1 MSQPLAVT
9 LMLLAALVCV
19 YPVSAQGLKAGAAAE
34 VLSADDAM
42 VIGGGIGPGRAAGQ
56 EGELRASAIVV
67 EDGRGG
73 RVALVACD
81 VLMIERDVLDRAAH
95 RIERSTGIPFDHIL
109 INATHTHHA
118 PTTVTVHGYER
129 DEAFTRQVE
138 DRIVR
143 AAEKAAGRLAPATF
157 LFRLGEES
165 SVGKNSRLL
174 LRDGTIYWV
183 GPYDDAVRPTGPF
196 DPELPVLAFRRRD
209 GGLEAVL
216 FNHSTHTIGTRKP
229 GVRSP
234 SFYGLAAQELEK
246 ERGGTFLFFEG
257 ASGSTHNLDVP
268 AAEAAH
274 RIRQAVAG
282 ALGAAREHPV
292 DRVDAIRREIVV
304 KVRRFREE
312 DDDRAVV
319 AYCTKRIKD
328 PAAARSVIETFRA
341 MRRKLAPR
349 QGQPRPTWVQAVRIG
364 DVAIVGVPGEFF
376 TALGEEIKRRSPYR
390 YTYVFELANDYIGYI
405 PDRPGYEHD
414 GYQVWTG
421 LHSYLEPGTG
431 ERIVAEA
438 VDLLEQLQ
446 QRSAAEPAR

>member
-1 MSQPLAVT
+1 MMKSSAI
-9 LMLLAALVCV
+9 AAAAILVILIDARV
-19 YPVSAQGLKAGAAAE
+19 APAQRLEAGAAAE
-34 VLSADDAM
+34 LLTADDSM
-42 VIGGGIGPGRAAGQ
+42 VIGGGIGPGKAHGQ
-56 EGELRASAIVV
+56 EGELRASALVV
-67 EDGRGG
+67 EDGHGG
-73 RVALVACD
+73 KVALIACD

-95 RIERSTGIPFDHIL
+95 RVEQATGVPFDHVL

-118 PTTVTVHGYER
+118 PTTATIHGYKR
-129 DEAFTRQVE
+129 DEAFTKQVE

-143 AAEKAAGRLAPATF
+143 AAEAAARRLAPSRF

-174 LRDGTIYWV
+174 LKDGTIFWI
-183 GPYDDAVRPTGPF
+183 GPFNDAVRPTGPF

-268 AAEAAH
+268 TDEATH
-274 RIRQAVAG
+274 RIRQAVAA
-282 ALGAAREHPV
+282 ALDAATERPV
-292 DRVDAIRREIVV
+292 DRVDAIRKEIAVR
-304 KVRRFREE
+304 VRRFDEHA
-312 DDDRAVV
+312 DDRAVV
-319 AYCTKRIKD
+319 AYCTKRIRD
-328 PAAARSVIETFRA
+328 EPAARKTIEIFRA
-341 MRRKLAPR
+341 MRRQVAPR
-349 QGQPRPTWVQAVRIG
+349 QGQEQRTWVQAMRIG
-364 DVAIVGVPGEFF
+364 DVAIVGVPGEYF
-376 TALGEEIKRRSPYR
+376 TALGEEIKRRSPFR

-405 PDRPGYEHD
+405 PDTSGFDRG

-421 LHSYLEPGTG
+421 LHSYLERGTG
-431 ERIVAEA
+431 EQIVAEA
-438 VDLLEQLQ
+438 VGLLEKIDPS
-446 QRSAAEPAR
+446 RASSDR

>member
-1 MSQPLAVT
+1 MMNRT
-9 LMLLAALVCV
+9 LLVLLAALACCL
-19 YPVSAQGLKAGAAAE
+19 PADAQELKAGAAFEA
-34 VLSADDAM
+34 LSADDAM
-42 VIGGGIGPGRAAGQ
+42 VIGGGIGPGKARGQ
-56 EGELRASAIVV
+56 EGELRASAVV
-67 EDGRGG
+67 VQDPHGG

-81 VLMIERDVLDRAAH
+81 VLMIERDVLDRAAR
-95 RIERSTGIPFDHIL
+95 RIEQATGIPFDHIL

-129 DEAFTRQVE
+129 DEAFTKQVE
-138 DRIVR
+138 DKIVR
-143 AAEKAAGRLAPATF
+143 AAGKAAGRLAPSTF

-183 GPYDDAVRPTGPF
+183 GPHDDAVRPTGPF

-216 FNHSTHTIGTRKP
+216 FNHSTHTIGTQKP

-257 ASGSTHNLDVP
+257 ASGSTHNLDLTGI
-268 AAEAAH
+268 EATQ
-274 RIRQAVAG
+274 RIRTAVAS
-282 ALGAAREHPV
+282 ALDAARERPV
-292 DRVDAIRREIVV
+292 DRVDAIRKEIT
-304 KVRRFREE
+304 VRVRHFREE
-312 DDDRAVV
+312 DDDRAVS

-341 MRRKLAPR
+341 MRRKLADR
-349 QGQPRPTWVQAVRIG
+349 QGQPRKTWVQALRIG
-364 DVAIVGVPGEFF
+364 DVALVGVPGEFF
-376 TALGEEIKRRSPYR
+376 TVLGEEIKRRSPFR

-405 PDRPGYEHD
+405 PDRPGYERG

-421 LHSYLEPGTG
+421 LHSFLEPGTG
-431 ERIVAEA
+431 EQIVAEA
-438 VDLLEQLQ
+438 VELLGRLDA
-446 QRSAAEPAR
+446 RSDKSPSR